1 MNFDLS
7 LFPLIN
13 ASLNATATVLLVL
26 GYVFIKQRKER
37 LHKWT
42 MLSCFGVSVIF
53 LVCYLTYHY
62 LSGHTTFP
70 DYPPAAV
77 KYFYFALLASH
88 IILAVYVPVGA
99 IITIYYGLRDM
110 RTKHRKWAKV
120 TFPIWLY
127 VSVTGVIVYLML
139 YQFYP
144 PLETAYFFAG
154 PPCDGVL

>member
-1 MNFDLS
+1 MNLDVS
-7 LFPLIN
+7 LFPLVN

-26 GYVFIKQRKER
+26 GYVFIKQRREQ

-53 LVCYLTYHY
+53 LICYLTYHY
-62 LSGHTTFP
+62 LSGHTSFP
-70 DYPPAAV
+70 AYPPAAV
-77 KYFYFALLASH
+77 RYFYYALLASH

-110 RTKHRKWAKV
+110 RAKHRKWAKA

-127 VSVTGVIVYLML
+127 VSVTGVVVYLML

-144 PLETAYFFAG
+144 PLETAHFFAG
-154 PPCDGVL
+154 PPCCGAL